1 MGPTGPTGTN
11 YFNRDPSGNI
21 SYTKGSTTLS
31 QLYIST
37 VDYNRLPM
45 GMLQQTEIASSTI
58 KSQIDATFTNNP
70 LNLISST
77 TFTVIGLG
85 SHRKIRTHISLNV
98 DSSYSSVDSPK
109 NIFITL
115 YDQDGN
121 KLKNFSH
128 AYSQNLCTSLN
139 FYHYSSIAPG
149 VTQTFSVFAATNS
162 TTSDTYISGNGGTN
176 TYSASNVAPT
186 SYLTIEDIGVG

>member
-45 GMLQQTEIASSTI
+45 GMLQQTEIVST
-58 KSQIDATFTNNP
+58 QINTGTTFPTTTP
-70 LNLISST
+70 SNLISTT
-77 TFTVIGLG
+77 TFTAIGLG

-98 DSSYSSVDSPK
+98 EDHDSNSTPK

-115 YDQDGN
+115 YDGAGN
-121 KLKNFSH
+121 RLKNFSH
-128 AYSQNLCTSLN
+128 AYSNNLCTSLN

-149 VTQTFSVFAATNS
+149 VQTTFYVYALCSSNSVNISNS
-162 TTSDTYISGNGGTN
+162 SN
-176 TYSASNVAPT
+176 TYSTTNVAPT
-186 SYLTIEDIGVG
+186 SYVTIEDIGVG

>member
-45 GMLQQTEIASSTI
+45 GMLQQTEIVST
-58 KSQIDATFTNNP
+58 QINTGTTFPNDQTP
-70 LNLISST
+70 ANLISTS
-77 TFTVIGLG
+77 TFTAIGLG

-98 DSSYSSVDSPK
+98 EDVSNSTPK

-115 YDQDGN
+115 YDSTGR
-121 KLKNFSH
+121 LKNFSH
-128 AYSQNLCTSLN
+128 AYNNNLCTSLN

-149 VTQTFSVFAATNS
+149 VQTTFYVYALCSSSNS
-162 TTSDTYISGNGGTN
+162 AVNISNNSN
-176 TYSASNVAPT
+176 TYSTTNVAPT
-186 SYLTIEDIGVG
+186 SYVTIEDIGVG